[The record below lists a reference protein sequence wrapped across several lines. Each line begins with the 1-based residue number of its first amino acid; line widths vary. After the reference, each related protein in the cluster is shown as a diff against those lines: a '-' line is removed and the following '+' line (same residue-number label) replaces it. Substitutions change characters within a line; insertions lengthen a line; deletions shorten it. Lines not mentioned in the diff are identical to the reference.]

1 MAEGMSQAR
10 GEVVKLVCLVAL
22 AAAAMVNAAQAQSG
36 PNGYP
41 ERPVR
46 IIVPF
51 APAGPTDIFARLIA
65 QKLTDRLGKQFY
77 VENQPGAGGN
87 IGMGNA
93 ARAAPDGYTIL
104 FVSSSYVVNP
114 SLYAKIPYDPFK
126 DFIPLTMVGD
136 IANTLIVHHSV
147 PAASVKQLVTVM
159 KANPGKYNNFAHAG
173 VGTTPHLSGE
183 LFRLTTGVDMVH
195 VPFPGAGPAIQST
208 VAGHTPIMFTT
219 LAPAVPQVRAGTLR
233 ALAVMAATRS
243 PALPEVPTMEEAG
256 FKDQEANTFVA
267 ALLPAGTPKPIV
279 DLLYGEIT
287 AALQTPDVRARFSA
301 IGVDVVGN
309 TSEQFA
315 AQIKAEIAKW
325 GKVIKDAKIG
335 IN

>member
-1 MAEGMSQAR
+1 MASAKSVTTIIR
-10 GEVVKLVCLVAL
+10 C
-22 AAAAMVNAAQAQSG
+22 AAALLLLTLATPASSQQ
-36 PNGYP
+36 YP
-41 ERPVR
+41 AKPVKM
-46 IIVPF
+46 IVPF
-51 APAGPTDIFARLIA
+51 AAGGPVDVVARLVG
-65 QKLTDRLGKQFY
+65 QKLSEKFNQQF
-77 VENQPGAGGN
+77 VIENQVGAGGN
-87 IGMGNA
+87 TGMGNA

-114 SLYAKIPYDPFK
+114 SLYAKVPYDPYK

-136 IANTLIVHHSV
+136 IANTLIIHPSV
-147 PAASVKQLVTVM
+147 PAASVKELVTVM
-159 KANPGKYNNFAHAG
+159 KANPGKFNNFAHAG

-219 LAPAVPQVRAGTLR
+219 LAPAVPQVKAGNLR
-233 ALAVMAATRS
+233 ALAVMAKERS
-243 PALPEVPTMEEAG
+243 PALPDVPTMEQAG

-279 DLLYGEIT
+279 DLVYSEIV
-287 AALQTPDVRARFSA
+287 AALKLPDVRARLASVGIDA
-301 IGVDVVGN
+301 VGN
-309 TSEQFA
+309 TSEEFS

-335 IN
+335 VN

>member
-1 MAEGMSQAR
+1 MQGL
-10 GEVVKLVCLVAL
+10 GEKSMTEIVRYAAAL
-22 AAAAMVNAAQAQSG
+22 ALLTLAATPASAQQ
-36 PNGYP
+36 YP
-41 ERPVR
+41 AKPAR

-51 APAGPTDIFARLIA
+51 AAGGPVDVVARLIG
-65 QKLTDRLGKQFY
+65 QKLSEKFSQQF
-77 VENQPGAGGN
+77 VIENQVGAGGN
-87 IGMGNA
+87 TGMGNG
-93 ARAAPDGYTIL
+93 ARAAADGYTIL

-114 SLYAKIPYDPFK
+114 SLYAKVPYDPYK

-136 IANTLIVHHSV
+136 IANTLIVHKSV
-147 PAASVKQLVTVM
+147 PAASVKELVTVM

-183 LFRLTTGVDMVH
+183 LFRLVTGVDMVH
-195 VPFPGAGPAIQST
+195 VPFAGAGPAIQST

-219 LAPAVPQVRAGTLR
+219 LAPAGRQVKAGNLR
-233 ALAVMAATRS
+233 ALAVMAKTRS
-243 PALPEVPTMEEAG
+243 PALPDVPTMEQAG

-279 DLLYGEIT
+279 DLIYGEIV
-287 AALQTPDVRARFSA
+287 AALKQPDVRARLASVGIDA
-301 IGVDVVGN
+301 VGN
-309 TSEQFA
+309 TSEEFS

-335 IN
+335 VN

>member
-1 MAEGMSQAR
+1 MAAR
-10 GEVVKLVCLVAL
+10 ISKMLAVAAIGGL
-22 AAAAMVNAAQAQSG
+22 ASLAMLACAAPAFAQS
-36 PNGYP
+36 YP
-41 ERPVR
+41 SKPVR

-51 APAGPTDIFARLIA
+51 AAGGPVDVVARLVG
-65 QKLTDRLGKQFY
+65 QKLSEKFGQQF
-77 VENQPGAGGN
+77 VIENQVGAGGN
-87 IGMGNA
+87 AGMGNA
-93 ARAAPDGYTIL
+93 ARATPDGYTIL

-114 SLYAKIPYDPFK
+114 SLYAKVPYDPYK

-136 IANTLIVHHSV
+136 IANTLIIHPSV
-147 PAASVKQLVTVM
+147 PAASVKELVTVM

-195 VPFPGAGPAIQST
+195 VPFPGAGPALQST
-208 VAGHTPIMFTT
+208 LAGHTPIMFTT
-219 LAPAVPQVRAGTLR
+219 LAPAVPQVKVGNLR

-243 PALPEVPTMEEAG
+243 PALPDVPTMAEAG

-279 DLLYGEIT
+279 DLIYNEII
-287 AALQTPDVRARFSA
+287 AALKQPDVRARFAS

-309 TSEQFA
+309 TSEEFS

-335 IN
+335 VN

>member
-1 MAEGMSQAR
+1 MASAKSVTTIIR
-10 GEVVKLVCLVAL
+10 C
-22 AAAAMVNAAQAQSG
+22 AAALLLLTLATPASSQQ
-36 PNGYP
+36 YP
-41 ERPVR
+41 AKPVKM
-46 IIVPF
+46 IVPF
-51 APAGPTDIFARLIA
+51 AAGGPVDVVARLVG
-65 QKLTDRLGKQFY
+65 QKLSEKFNQQF
-77 VENQPGAGGN
+77 VIENQVGAGGN
-87 IGMGNA
+87 TGMGNA

-114 SLYAKIPYDPFK
+114 SLYAKVPYDPYK

-136 IANTLIVHHSV
+136 IANTLIIHPSV
-147 PAASVKQLVTVM
+147 PAASVKELVTVM
-159 KANPGKYNNFAHAG
+159 KANPGKFNNFAHAG

-219 LAPAVPQVRAGTLR
+219 LAPAVPQVKAGNLR
-233 ALAVMAATRS
+233 ALAVMAKERS
-243 PALPEVPTMEEAG
+243 PALPDVPTMEQAG

-279 DLLYGEIT
+279 DMVYGEII
-287 AALQTPDVRARFSA
+287 AALKQPDVRARLASVG
-301 IGVDVVGN
+301 IDPVGN
-309 TSEQFA
+309 SSQEFA
-315 AQIKAEIAKW
+315 AQITAEIAKW

-335 IN
+335 VN

>member
-1 MAEGMSQAR
+1 MNAIMRSLTAFA
-10 GEVVKLVCLVAL
+10 VL
-22 AAAAMVNAAQAQSG
+22 AFAGAASAQ
-36 PNGYP
+36 PYP
-41 ERPVR
+41 AKPVR

-51 APAGPTDIFARLIA
+51 AAGGPVDVVARLVG
-65 QKLTDRLGKQFY
+65 QKLSEKLGQQF
-77 VENQPGAGGN
+77 VIENQVGAGGN
-87 IGMGNA
+87 TGMGNA
-93 ARAAPDGYTIL
+93 ARAPADGYTVL

-114 SLYAKIPYDPFK
+114 SLYAKAPYDPYK

-136 IANTLIVHHSV
+136 IANILIVHPSV
-147 PAASVKQLVTVM
+147 PATSVKELVTVM

-219 LAPAVPQVRAGTLR
+219 MAPAVPQIKAGKLR
-233 ALAVMAATRS
+233 ALAVLAATRS
-243 PALPEVPTMEEAG
+243 PALPDVPTMEEAG
-256 FKDQEANTFVA
+256 YKDQEANTFVA
-267 ALLPAGTPKPIV
+267 ALLPIGAPRPVAELLHREIV
-279 DLLYGEIT
+279 
-287 AALQTPDVRARFSA
+287 AALQLPEVRARFGA

-309 TSEQFA
+309 SSEAFA

-325 GKVIKDAKIG
+325 GKVIKAANIKA
-335 IN
+335 N

>member
-1 MAEGMSQAR
+1 
-10 GEVVKLVCLVAL
+10 
-22 AAAAMVNAAQAQSG
+22 
-36 PNGYP
+36 
-41 ERPVR
+41 
-46 IIVPF
+46 VPF
-51 APAGPTDIFARLIA
+51 AAGGPVDVVARLVG
-65 QKLTDRLGKQFY
+65 QKLSEKFGQQF
-77 VENQPGAGGN
+77 VIENQVGAGGN
-87 IGMGNA
+87 TGMGNA
-93 ARAAPDGYTIL
+93 ARAAADGYTIL

-114 SLYAKIPYDPFK
+114 SLYAKVPYDPYK

-136 IANTLIVHHSV
+136 IANTLIIHPSV
-147 PAASVKQLVTVM
+147 PASSVKELITVM

-219 LAPAVPQVRAGTLR
+219 LAPAIPQVRAGNLR
-233 ALAVMAATRS
+233 ALAVMAAARS
-243 PALPEVPTMEEAG
+243 PALPEVPTMEQAG

-279 DLLYGEIT
+279 DLLYGEIIAT
-287 AALQTPDVRARFSA
+287 SKLPDVRARFGA

-309 TSEQFA
+309 TSEEFS

-325 GKVIKDAKIG
+325 GKVIKDANIKA
-335 IN
+335 N

>member
-1 MAEGMSQAR
+1 MMKR
-10 GEVVKLVCLVAL
+10 LTRL
-22 AAAAMVNAAQAQSG
+22 AALCAALLLAAEASAQQ
-36 PNGYP
+36 YP
-41 ERPVR
+41 VKPVR

-51 APAGPTDIFARLIA
+51 AAGGPVDVVARLVG
-65 QKLTDRLGKQFY
+65 QKLSEKFGQQF
-77 VENQPGAGGN
+77 VIENQVGAGGN
-87 IGMGNA
+87 TGMGSA

-114 SLYAKIPYDPFK
+114 SLYAKVPYDPYK

-136 IANTLIVHHSV
+136 IANTLILHPSV
-147 PAASVKQLVTVM
+147 PAASVKELVSVM

-219 LAPAVPQVRAGTLR
+219 LAPAIPQVKAGNLR
-233 ALAVMAATRS
+233 ALAVLAATRS
-243 PALPEVPTMEEAG
+243 PVLPEVPTMEEAG

-279 DLLYGEIT
+279 DLLYREII
-287 AALQTPDVRARFSA
+287 AALQMPDVRARFGA

-309 TSEQFA
+309 TPGQFT

-325 GKVIKDAKIG
+325 AKVIKDANIG

>member
-1 MAEGMSQAR
+1 MR
-10 GEVVKLVCLVAL
+10 
-22 AAAAMVNAAQAQSG
+22 
-36 PNGYP
+36 
-41 ERPVR
+41 
-46 IIVPF
+46 
-51 APAGPTDIFARLIA
+51 
-65 QKLTDRLGKQFY
+65 
-77 VENQPGAGGN
+77 
-87 IGMGNA
+87 
-93 ARAAPDGYTIL
+93 ARAAADGYTIL

-114 SLYAKIPYDPFK
+114 SLYAKVPYDPYK

-136 IANTLIVHHSV
+136 IANTLIIHPSV
-147 PAASVKQLVTVM
+147 PASSVKELVTVM

-219 LAPAVPQVRAGTLR
+219 LAPAIPQIKVGNLR
-233 ALAVMAATRS
+233 ALAVMAAVRS
-243 PALPEVPTMEEAG
+243 PVLPEVPTMAEAG

-279 DLLYGEIT
+279 DLIYNEIIAT
-287 AALQTPDVRARFSA
+287 LKLPDVRARFGA

-309 TSEQFA
+309 TSEEFA

-325 GKVIKDAKIG
+325 GKGHQGREDRDQLAPALPEFAYRLEDIMMFVIRGFVAFVALALAWPASAQQYPSKPVKISSRSRPAA
-335 IN
+335 